1 MTAAQMARKR
11 GQRQSIRF
19 IWHIDLALLVAIVAL
34 ISLGLVMVASASV
47 SIAERQ
53 TGEPLYYF
61 NRQLLYVGLGV
72 ICMALVYRIP
82 LFFWEKVGIPLLILV
97 VILLMLVLVPGIGKS
112 VNGASRWISLGVFNL
127 QVSELAK
134 LLMIV
139 YLAGY
144 LVRHGQRIREVLSEL
159 FRPIAVLSIICAFLL
174 MEPDFGAVVV
184 LILTTLGMLF
194 LGGVRLWLF
203 GILILG
209 VMLVLAVL
217 AGTSEYRLERI
228 MTFLNPWADPFNNGF
243 QLTQALIAIGN
254 GAWFGLGLGESIQKL
269 LYLPEAHTDFL
280 FAVLAEELGLLG
292 VSVVIS
298 LYTLLIWRCFV
309 IGNEAEVQGH
319 CFGTYLS
326 YGIGIWL
333 GLQAFI
339 NMGVNMGI
347 LPTKGLT
354 LPMMSAGGSSML
366 TACIAL
372 GLVFRVRRET
382 LELAMSQDRSRCM
395 THKVMV

>member
-11 GQRQSIRF
+11 NQRQSARF
-19 IWHIDLALLVAIVAL
+19 VWHIDLALLLTVIAL

-61 NRQLLYVGLGV
+61 NRQLLYVGFGVLG
-72 ICMALVYRIP
+72 MAIVYRIR
-82 LFFWEKVGIPLLILV
+82 LSFWEKVGIPLLIMV
-97 VILLMLVLVPGIGKS
+97 VILLMLVLVPGVGKS

-144 LVRHGQRIREVLSEL
+144 LVRHGRRIREVLGEL
-159 FRPIAVLSIICAFLL
+159 FRPIAVLAIICALLL

-184 LILTTLGMLF
+184 LMLTALGMLF

-203 GILILG
+203 GMLIISA
-209 VMLVLAVL
+209 MLVLVIL
-217 AGTSEYRLERI
+217 AGTSDYRLERI
-228 MTFLNPWADPFNNGF
+228 MTFLNPWGDPFNNGF

-280 FAVLAEELGLLG
+280 FAVLAEELGLMG
-292 VSVVIS
+292 VFVVIS
-298 LYTLLIWRCFV
+298 LYTLLAWRCFV
-309 IGNEAEVQGH
+309 IGNDAEAQGH
-319 CFGTYLS
+319 CFGTYLC

-354 LPMMSAGGSSML
+354 LPMMSAGGSSMI

-382 LELAMSQDRSRCM
+382 LELAVSQGKSRSM